1 MRKNY
6 ALDTSV
12 LIVHYYRKD
21 LGEILKRGY
30 INLHTLSET
39 FYVICRIEGV
49 EEAARYIQE
58 IVKTAKIVPSHELA
72 LVAGQFKCKYRISLA
87 DAWVLA
93 TAKVKNIPALF
104 VKEKEVLDILDKL
117 KDEVNIEFL

>member
-1 MRKNY
+1 M
-6 ALDTSV
+6 
-12 LIVHYYRKD
+12 
-21 LGEILKRGY
+21 
-30 INLHTLSET
+30 
-39 FYVICRIEGV
+39 EGV

-58 IVKTAKIVPSHELA
+58 IVKTVKIVPSHELA